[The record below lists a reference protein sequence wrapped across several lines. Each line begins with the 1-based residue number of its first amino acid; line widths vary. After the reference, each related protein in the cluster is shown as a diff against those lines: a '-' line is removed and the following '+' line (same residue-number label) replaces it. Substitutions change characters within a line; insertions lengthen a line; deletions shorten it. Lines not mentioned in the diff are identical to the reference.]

1 MRRYKGIAVVAAALV
16 LAGCG
21 SAAKDAGPAAV
32 PQAVSAADL
41 AKVTLKVGDQKGG
54 VKSLLTAAKGLDNLP
69 YKIEWSTFTSGPPLL
84 EAASAGAID
93 IGRVGNTPPIF
104 AAAAKAKIAVVSV
117 SKSNVER
124 EAILVPDDSP
134 LKDVASL
141 KGKTVGVAKG
151 SSAHGQLLNT
161 LHNAGLSTKDIKVTF
176 LQPAEAYAAFTQH
189 TIDAWAIWDPYTA
202 QAQIE
207 AKARVLADGRGA
219 SNGLSF
225 QTASTAALAD
235 LGKNSAIRDFVV
247 RVVKAQKW
255 ADAHRPEWAAA
266 WAKETGLKLEVA
278 QKAVDAGRDLP
289 TPLDDSI
296 VQSEQ
301 QLADAFTD
309 DKTLPGKVDFAAY
322 ADRRF
327 GPDLET
333 AQKTPRSNG

>member
-1 MRRYKGIAVVAAALV
+1 MLWRNGIVAVAAALA

-21 SAAKDAGPAAV
+21 SAAQDPGPAAV
-32 PQAVSAADL
+32 PPPVSAADL
-41 AKVTLKVGDQKGG
+41 AKVTLKIGDQKGG
-54 VKSLLTAAKGLDNLP
+54 VKSLLIAAKQLDNLP

-141 KGKTVGVAKG
+141 KGKTIGVAKG

-161 LHNAGLSTKDIKVTF
+161 LHNAGLSTKDVKVSF

-235 LGKNSAIRDFVV
+235 PGKNSAIRDFVV

-255 ADAHRPEWAAA
+255 ADSHRPEWAAA
-266 WAKETGLKLEVA
+266 WAKETGLKLDVA

-289 TPLDDSI
+289 TPLDDA
-296 VQSEQ
+296 VVKSEQ
-301 QLADAFTD
+301 QLADAFSD
-309 DKTLPGKVDFAAY
+309 EKTLPGKVDFAAY

-333 AQKTPRSNG
+333 ARSNG

>member
-1 MRRYKGIAVVAAALV
+1 MRMREVLTVVTAACV

-21 SAAKDAGPAAV
+21 SATSSDPRPAAV
-32 PQAVSAADL
+32 PGPVSPADL

-54 VKSLLTAAKGLDNLP
+54 VKSLLTAADQLDGTP
-69 YKIEWSTFTSGPPLL
+69 YKIEWATFTSGPPLL

-93 IGRVGNTPPIF
+93 LGRVGNTPPIF

-117 SKSNVER
+117 ARSNVER
-124 EAILVPDDSP
+124 ETVLVPPDSP
-134 LKDVASL
+134 LTNVASL
-141 KGKTVGVAKG
+141 KGRTIGVAKG

-161 LHNAGLSTKDIKVTF
+161 LHNNGLSTKDVKVSF

-219 SNGLSF
+219 SNGLAF
-225 QTASTAALAD
+225 ETASTAALAD
-235 LGKNSAIRDFVV
+235 PGKNSAIRDFVV

-255 ADAHRPEWAAA
+255 ADTHRTEWAAA

-278 QKAVDAGRDLP
+278 RKAVDAGRDRP
-289 TPLDDSI
+289 IALDDS
-296 VQSEQ
+296 VVGSEQ
-301 QLADAFTD
+301 QLADAFSD
-309 DKTLPGKVDFAAY
+309 EKTLPGKVDFAAY
-322 ADRRF
+322 VDRRF
-327 GPDLET
+327 GPDLDQ
-333 AQKTPRSNG
+333 ARSNG

>member
-1 MRRYKGIAVVAAALV
+1 MQWRKGFTVVAAAFV

-21 SAAKDAGPAAV
+21 SPAASGPAKV
-32 PQAVSAADL
+32 PDAVSAADL

-54 VKSLLTAAKGLDNLP
+54 LKALLTAANLLSGTP

-104 AAAAKAKIAVVSV
+104 AAAAKAKIAVVGV
-117 SKSNVER
+117 AKSNVER
-124 EAILVPDDSP
+124 EAILVPGDSP

-141 KGKTVGVAKG
+141 KGKTIAVAKG

-161 LHNAGLSTKDIKVTF
+161 LHNAGLSTKDVTLSF

-189 TIDAWAIWDPYTA
+189 RLDAWAIWDPYTA
-202 QAQIE
+202 QAQLE
-207 AKARVLADGRGA
+207 AGARVLTDGRGA

-225 QTASTAALAD
+225 QTAGTAALAD
-235 LGKNSAIRDFVV
+235 PGKNSAIREFLV

-255 ADAHRPEWAAA
+255 ANTHRADWARAWAA
-266 WAKETGLKLEVA
+266 ETGLKLEVA

-289 TPLDDSI
+289 AALDDTV

-301 QLADAFTD
+301 QLADAFSD
-309 DKTLPGKVDFAAY
+309 DKTLPGKVDFSAFVDKRY
-322 ADRRF
+322 A
-327 GPDLET
+327 PDLEK
-333 AQKTPRSNG
+333 ARNG

>member
-1 MRRYKGIAVVAAALV
+1 MLWRKGIVAVAAAV
-16 LAGCG
+16 VVAGCG
-21 SAAKDAGPAAV
+21 SAVKDPGPAAV
-32 PQAVSAADL
+32 PPPVSAADL

-54 VKSLLTAAKGLDNLP
+54 VKSLLTAAKQLDNLP
-69 YKIEWSTFTSGPPLL
+69 YKVEWSTFTSGPPLL

-117 SKSNVER
+117 ARSNVER
-124 EAILVPDDSP
+124 EAILVPPDSP
-134 LKDVASL
+134 LTDVASL
-141 KGKTVGVAKG
+141 KGKTIGVAKG

-161 LHNAGLSTKDIKVTF
+161 LHNAGLSTKDVKVSF

-219 SNGLSF
+219 SNGLAF
-225 QTASTAALAD
+225 ETASTAALAD
-235 LGKNSAIRDFVV
+235 PGRNSAIRDFVI

-255 ADAHRPEWAAA
+255 ADTHRPEWAAA
-266 WAKETGLKLEVA
+266 WAKETGLKPEVA
-278 QKAVDAGRDLP
+278 QKAVDAGRDQP
-289 TPLDDSI
+289 IALDDS
-296 VQSEQ
+296 VVKSEQ
-301 QLADAFTD
+301 QLADAFSD

-333 AQKTPRSNG
+333 ARSNG

>member
-1 MRRYKGIAVVAAALV
+1 MQWRKGFAVVAAALV

-21 SAAKDAGPAAV
+21 SSAASGPAKVPDAV
-32 PQAVSAADL
+32 PAADL

-54 VKSLLTAAKGLDNLP
+54 VKALLVAANLLGDTP

-117 SKSNVER
+117 ASSNVER
-124 EAILVPDDSP
+124 EAILVPGDSP
-134 LKDVASL
+134 LKDAASL
-141 KGKTVGVAKG
+141 KGKTIGVAKG

-161 LHNAGLSTKDIKVTF
+161 LHNAGLSTKDVTLSF

-189 TIDAWAIWDPYTA
+189 KLDAWAIWDPYTA
-202 QAQIE
+202 QAQLD
-207 AKARVLADGRGA
+207 AGARVLADGRGA

-225 QTASTAALAD
+225 QTAGTAALAD
-235 LGKNSAIRDFVV
+235 PGKNSAIQDFLV

-255 ADAHRPEWAAA
+255 ANTHRVEWAKA
-266 WAKETGLKLEVA
+266 WAAETGLKVEVA

-289 TPLDDSI
+289 ATLDDTV

-301 QLADAFTD
+301 QLADAFSD
-309 DKTLPGKVDFAAY
+309 DKTLPGKVDFAAFVDKRY
-322 ADRRF
+322 A
-327 GPDLET
+327 PELEK
-333 AQKTPRSNG
+333 ARNS

>member
-1 MRRYKGIAVVAAALV
+1 MLWRNGIVAVAAALA

-21 SAAKDAGPAAV
+21 SAAQDPGPAAV
-32 PQAVSAADL
+32 PPPVSAADL
-41 AKVTLKVGDQKGG
+41 AKVTLKIGDQKGG
-54 VKSLLTAAKGLDNLP
+54 VKSLLIAAKQLDNLP

-141 KGKTVGVAKG
+141 KGKTIGVAKG

-161 LHNAGLSTKDIKVTF
+161 LHNAGLSTKDVKVSF

-202 QAQIE
+202 QAQLE

-235 LGKNSAIRDFVV
+235 PGKNSAIRDFVV

-255 ADAHRPEWAAA
+255 ADSHRPEWAAA
-266 WAKETGLKLEVA
+266 WAKETGLKLDVA

-289 TPLDDSI
+289 TPLDDA
-296 VQSEQ
+296 VVKSEQ
-301 QLADAFTD
+301 QLADAFSD
-309 DKTLPGKVDFAAY
+309 EKTLPGKVDFAAY

-333 AQKTPRSNG
+333 ARSNG

>member
-1 MRRYKGIAVVAAALV
+1 MRWRKGTAALAAAFV

-21 SAAKDAGPAAV
+21 SATGADQTAV
-32 PQAVSAADL
+32 PGPVSAADL

-54 VKSLLTAAKGLDNLP
+54 VKSLLTAAGQLDGTP

-93 IGRVGNTPPIF
+93 TGRVGNTPPIF
-104 AAAAKAKIAVVSV
+104 AAAAKAKIKVISV
-117 SKSNVER
+117 SHSNVER
-124 EAILVPDDSP
+124 EAILVPPDSALP
-134 LKDVASL
+134 DVAAL
-141 KGKTVGVAKG
+141 KGKTIGVAKG

-161 LHNAGLSTKDIKVTF
+161 LHNNGLSTKDVKLSF

-207 AKARVLADGRGA
+207 AHARVLADGRGA
-219 SNGLSF
+219 SNGLGF
-225 QTASTAALAD
+225 LTASTAALAD
-235 LGKNSAIRDFVV
+235 PGKNSALRDFAV

-255 ADAHRPEWAAA
+255 ADTHRPEWAQA

-278 QKAVDAGRDLP
+278 QKAVEAGRDLP
-289 TPLDDSI
+289 IALDDS
-296 VQSEQ
+296 VVASEQ

-309 DKTLPGKVDFAAY
+309 EKTLPGKVDFAAF

-327 GPDLET
+327 APDLDL
-333 AQKTPRSNG
+333 ARSNG

>member
-1 MRRYKGIAVVAAALV
+1 MLWRRGVAVAAAALV

-21 SAAKDAGPAAV
+21 SAASTDQAAV
-32 PQAVSAADL
+32 PGPVSAADL

-54 VKSLLTAAKGLDNLP
+54 VKSLLTAAGQLDGLP

-117 SKSNVER
+117 ARSNVTR
-124 EAILVPDDSP
+124 EAVLVPPDSP
-134 LKDVASL
+134 LTDVASL
-141 KGKTVGVAKG
+141 KGKTIGVAKG

-161 LHNAGLSTKDIKVTF
+161 LRNHGLSTKDVKVSF
-176 LQPAEAYAAFTQH
+176 LQPSEAYAAFTQH

-202 QAQIE
+202 QAEIE

-219 SNGLSF
+219 SNGLAF
-225 QTASTAALAD
+225 ETASTTALAD
-235 LGKNSAIRDFVV
+235 PGKNSAIRDLVV

-255 ADAHRPEWAAA
+255 ADTHRPEWAAA

-278 QKAVDAGRDLP
+278 RKAVDAGRDQP
-289 TPLDDSI
+289 IALDDSVI
-296 VQSEQ
+296 ASEQ
-301 QLADAFTD
+301 QLADTFTD
-309 DKTLPGKVDFAAY
+309 EKTLPGKVDFAAFV
-322 ADRRF
+322 DRRF
-327 GPDLET
+327 APDLDQ
-333 AQKTPRSNG
+333 ARSNG